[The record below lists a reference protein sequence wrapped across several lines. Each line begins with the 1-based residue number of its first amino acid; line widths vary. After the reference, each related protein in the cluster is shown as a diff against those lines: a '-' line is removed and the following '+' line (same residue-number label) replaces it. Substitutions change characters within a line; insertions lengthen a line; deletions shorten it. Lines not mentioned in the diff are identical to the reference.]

1 MSYWKKI
8 DDLVVRVLDW
18 LFSDDKSTVDVNEVY
33 EDEKPPVVRNKRTK
47 TEKVQWEEE
56 RRIALEETRT
66 LSKWENRNKE
76 ISTKGKGSQKPK
88 SKKGRGRPKGSKK
101 KKTKIAQKSWPR

>member
-1 MSYWKKI
+1 MSYFKKI
-8 DDLVVRVLDW
+8 DNLVVRVLDW
-18 LFSDDKSTVDVNEVY
+18 LFADDKSTVDVNEVY

-47 TEKVQWEEE
+47 
-56 RRIALEETRT
+56 
-66 LSKWENRNKE
+66 
-76 ISTKGKGSQKPK
+76 TKGKGSQKPK

>member
-1 MSYWKKI
+1 MSYWKKFN
-8 DDLVVRVLDW
+8 DLGARVLDW
-18 LFSDDKSTVDVNEVY
+18 LVVDDKSTVDVNEVY

-47 TEKVQWEEE
+47 T
-56 RRIALEETRT
+56 
-66 LSKWENRNKE
+66 
-76 ISTKGKGSQKPK
+76 KGKSSQKPK